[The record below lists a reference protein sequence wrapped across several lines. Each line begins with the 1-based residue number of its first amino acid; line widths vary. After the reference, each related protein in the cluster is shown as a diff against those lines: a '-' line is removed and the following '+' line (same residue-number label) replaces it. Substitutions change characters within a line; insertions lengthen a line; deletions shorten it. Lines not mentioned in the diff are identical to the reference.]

1 MIAKWN
7 LLKNMIESYIE
18 MINDMLADSKYDF
31 ATDYLKTTLTVIQ
44 EKGFITK
51 EQRESLT
58 SIWETPYG
66 ELG

>member
-1 MIAKWN
+1 
-7 LLKNMIESYIE
+7 MIESYVE

-31 ATDYLKTTLTVIQ
+31 AIDYLKTTLTLIQ
-44 EKGFITK
+44 EKGFVTK